1 MLKGNYLCAVFS
13 HQQASYQ
20 LLYLFTEN
28 GPMSKKAWEELKME
42 MVDLK
47 FKNLNRL
54 NEFVVKMAEKLK
66 VSGAF
71 VFSPREF
78 NQVVENME
86 EGEDFLDKLIEYGR
100 PIEMDQSLKKS
111 KFWDNF

>member
-1 MLKGNYLCAVFS
+1 MLKGNYLFTVFS
-13 HQQASYQ
+13 HQHSSYQ

-28 GPMSKKAWEELKME
+28 GPMTKRAWDELKIE

-47 FKNLNRL
+47 FKNLDRL
-54 NEFVVKMAEKLK
+54 NEFVHKMAEKLK
-66 VSGAF
+66 VSKAF

-86 EGEDFLDKLIEYGR
+86 KGEVFFDILIKKGR
-100 PIEMDQSLKKS
+100 PLEVKRALKKS

>member
-1 MLKGNYLCAVFS
+1 MLKGNYLFAVFS
-13 HQQASYQ
+13 HQQSSYQ

-28 GPMSKKAWEELKME
+28 GPMTKKAWDELKME

-47 FKNLNRL
+47 FKNLDRL
-54 NEFVVKMAEKLK
+54 NEFVYKTSEKLK
-66 VSGAF
+66 VSKAF

-86 EGEDFLDKLIEYGR
+86 KGEEFFDILIKKGHPVEVN
-100 PIEMDQSLKKS
+100 QALKKG